1 MILRNLLPIFS
12 SSLLLLLPGIATAQ
26 RAIPATLQPCIRQ
39 LNTKSTPVAS
49 VFTRGTYQEGKK
61 THYLLIL
68 SPPQVY
74 GPTDAVLSSSPSG
87 CQVLTRYPS
96 GMPIPVTAAV
106 PLSVARGLTLNIL
119 KSDISKAGGLQKYQ
133 ASLNI
138 AAQDT
143 GRLYLGANDVWA
155 LHQVGI
161 HIPPG
166 TKIISPSPR

>member
-1 MILRNLLPIFS
+1 MILRNLLPVFS
-12 SSLLLLLPGIATAQ
+12 SSLVLLLPGIATAQ
-26 RAIPATLQPCIRQ
+26 RPIPATLQPCIRQ
-39 LNTKSTPVAS
+39 LNTKRTPVAS

-87 CQVLTRYPS
+87 CQVLAQYPS
-96 GMPIPVTAAV
+96 GKPIPVTAAV

-119 KSDISKAGGLQKYQ
+119 KFDISKLGGLKKYQ

-138 AAQDT
+138 VVQDT
-143 GRLYLGANDVWA
+143 GRLYLNSNDVWA

-161 HIPPG
+161 HIPAS
-166 TKIISPSPR
+166 TKIISPSP